1 MTWELILEVLRGT
14 FLITGLVITMMMM
27 IEYINVKSAGKWFG
41 QIKDSKP
48 KQVLL
53 AACLGIIPG
62 CIGGFATISLYSH
75 RMLSFGALIAMMI
88 CSSGDEAFVLLA
100 MIPKDALI
108 LFAVLFVI
116 GLSCGLIIDKL
127 GVGKSIKVKCDQE
140 FELHTDHDESLPSI
154 FKLSSYRNIKFTWD
168 RVIILVGVALFITSI
183 FTGLLECNHADHALG
198 HETCTNPAHGHSH
211 THGGFDLLNERWIN
225 ILFACLSTIVLFFT
239 LTAKEHFIKE
249 HIWHHVIKKHCL
261 SIFLWTLSAIA
272 IIKIGMLY
280 VDIEPWLSA
289 NVFLVIIIAALI
301 GMIPESG
308 PHMIFV
314 TLFAGGFVPFSV
326 LLASSIS
333 QDGHTTLPLLA
344 ASKMTFIKAKILN
357 VLIAILIGG
366 GAELITKIVT

>member
-1 MTWELILEVLRGT
+1 MSWELIFDVFKNT

-27 IEYINVKSAGKWFG
+27 IEYVNVKSSGKWFSKI
-41 QIKDSKP
+41 QDSKP

-53 AACLGIIPG
+53 ASILGIIPG
-62 CIGGFATISLYSH
+62 CMGGFATISLYSH
-75 RMLSFGALIAMMI
+75 RMISFGALIAMMI

-108 LFAVLFVI
+108 LFAVLFVV
-116 GLSCGLIIDKL
+116 GVSCGLIIDKFYSA
-127 GVGKSIKVKCDQE
+127 KPIQIKCDQE
-140 FELHTDHDESLPSI
+140 FELHSEQNESLPSI
-154 FKLSSYRNIKFTWD
+154 FKISSFQNIKFSRD
-168 RVIILVGVALFITSI
+168 RVIIIIGLIVFITAI
-183 FTGLLECNHADHALG
+183 FSGLLEHDHGAHTLG
-198 HETCTNPAHGHSH
+198 HENCDGAHTHSH
-211 THGGFDLLNERWIN
+211 GSFDLLSERWIN
-225 ILFACLSTIVLFFT
+225 IVFALVSIIVLLFT
-239 LTAKEHFIKE
+239 ITAKEHFIKE

-261 SIFLWTLSAIA
+261 SIFLWTFGAIA

-280 VDIEPWLSA
+280 IDIEPWLKT
-289 NVFLVIIIAALI
+289 NVFLVILMAALI

-314 TLFAGGFVPFSV
+314 TLFAGGLVPFSV

-344 ASKMTFIKAKILN
+344 ASKRSFLRAKLLN

-366 GAELITKIVT
+366 GAELITTIVT